1 MIEGMKMTG
10 HDYNSGGYDK
20 AILAVGSFE
29 SHGPHLPLGTDTLI
43 SYRLAKKVTERVKGL
58 LLLPPI
64 TVGYSEHYAHFP
76 LTLTLRA
83 ETMVEVLKDILRSA
97 IKHGIRKIFILN
109 GHDGN
114 IAPIDLATRAVKTE
128 FPEARLVSLD
138 AWWVSAGR
146 LLPHGTFEVWDG
158 LGHGGEGETSMALA
172 LFEELIQM
180 EHARGVVPNLP
191 ANMDVKWDF
200 AELTD
205 CGTTGDPTK
214 ATVEKGRLIE
224 KVLLEALV
232 SFFEDMEGRD
242 WDYRSVRSAR

>member
-1 MIEGMKMTG
+1 MTG
-10 HDYNSGGYDK
+10 HDYNNGGYDK

-29 SHGPHLPLGTDTLI
+29 SHGAHLPLGTDTLI
-43 SYRLAKKVTERVKGL
+43 SYRLAKKVAERVKGL
-58 LLLPPI
+58 FVLPPV

-83 ETMVEVLKDILRSA
+83 ETMVGVLIDVLRSV
-97 IKHGIRKIFILN
+97 IKHGIRRIFILN

-128 FPEARLVSLD
+128 FPGVKLVSLD

-146 LLPHGTFEVWDG
+146 LLPRGTFEVWDG
-158 LGHGGEGETSMALA
+158 LGHGGEGETSLALA
-172 LFEELIQM
+172 LFRELVQM
-180 EHARGVVPNLP
+180 EHARGVVPRLP
-191 ANMDVKWDF
+191 ANVDVKWDF

-205 CGTTGDPTK
+205 CGATGDPTK
-214 ATVEKGRLIE
+214 ATFEKGQLIE

-232 SFFEDMEGRD
+232 SFFEDMEVRD
-242 WDYRSVRSAR
+242 WDYRSERSAR

>member
-1 MIEGMKMTG
+1 MKMTG
-10 HDYNSGGYDK
+10 HDYDTGGYDK

-29 SHGPHLPLGTDTLI
+29 SHGLHLPLGTDTLI

-76 LTLTLRA
+76 LTLTLRG
-83 ETMVEVLKDILRSA
+83 ETMVEVLKDIVRST
-97 IKHGIRKIFILN
+97 IKHGIRRIFILN

-172 LFEELIQM
+172 LFEELVQM
-180 EHARGVVPNLP
+180 EHAQGVVPNLP
-191 ANMDVKWDF
+191 ANVDVKWDF

-205 CGTTGDPTK
+205 CGATGDPTK

>member
-1 MIEGMKMTG
+1 MTG
-10 HDYNSGGYDK
+10 HDYSSGGYDK
-20 AILAVGSFE
+20 AILAVGAFE
-29 SHGPHLPLGTDTLI
+29 SHGAHLPLGTDTLI
-43 SYRLAKKVTERVKGL
+43 SYRLAKKVAERVKRL

-83 ETMVEVLKDILRSA
+83 ETMIEVLKDVLRSVIRHGILR
-97 IKHGIRKIFILN
+97 IFILN

-114 IAPIDLATRAVKTE
+114 IAPIDLATRTVKTE
-128 FPEARLVSLD
+128 FPEVKIASLD

-146 LLPHGTFEVWDG
+146 LLPRGTFEVWDG
-158 LGHGGEGETSMALA
+158 LGHGGEGETSLALA
-172 LFEELIQM
+172 LFRELVQM

-191 ANMDVKWDF
+191 ANVDVKWDF

-205 CGTTGDPTK
+205 CGATGDPTR
-214 ATVEKGRLIE
+214 ASFEKGQLIE
-224 KVLLEALV
+224 KVLLETLV

-242 WDYRSVRSAR
+242 WDYRSVPSAR